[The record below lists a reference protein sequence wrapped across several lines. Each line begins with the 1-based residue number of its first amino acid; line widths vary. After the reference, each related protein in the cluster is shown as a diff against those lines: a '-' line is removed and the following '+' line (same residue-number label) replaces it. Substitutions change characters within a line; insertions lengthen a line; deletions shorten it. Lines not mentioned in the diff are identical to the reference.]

1 MHAELGQVNEG
12 FLLFLMAKGLVK
24 PKKFSLNPL
33 FQEYEMLDH
42 YDLLYLD
49 MTISDG
55 SSATKDIVIVQNASD
70 FVRFMRKESLIHLR
84 PWFESLL
91 MVVEVSLR

>member
-1 MHAELGQVNEG
+1 MHAQLGQVNEG

-70 FVRFMRKESLIHLR
+70 YLRYNMLKRKPEPTETMALNSIDGDG
-84 PWFESLL
+84 
-91 MVVEVSLR
+91 